1 MKPTHS
7 NLFPIKKNMVK
18 AGQNTFGSRQMT
30 AEDLANVVTF
40 LCSKE
45 AEMIKGQIIIVDGG
59 VTLTHQL

>member
-1 MKPTHS
+1 
-7 NLFPIKKNMVK
+7 
-18 AGQNTFGSRQMT
+18 MT